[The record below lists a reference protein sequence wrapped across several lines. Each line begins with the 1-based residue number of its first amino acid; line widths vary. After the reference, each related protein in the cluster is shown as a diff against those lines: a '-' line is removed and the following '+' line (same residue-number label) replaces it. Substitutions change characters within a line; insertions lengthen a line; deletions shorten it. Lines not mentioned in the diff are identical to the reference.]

1 MWTARVWTATPT
13 RSVRQVLLALET
25 WPLTPIATCVQYFI
39 SLVNFSLCFENLTF
53 CLAVL
58 DLVCVL
64 ANPCQNGATCA
75 EVDGI
80 DVDCTCA
87 EGYTGSVCETGMIFM
102 RFLCNVRNLWKLSYC
117 LVVSQRTILAY
128 SDGVTCCVFAFRF
141 GLHFKQPMLEQWH
154 LRRSW
159 RK

>member
-1 MWTARVWTATPT
+1 MFSISYLWT
-13 RSVRQVLLALET
+13 
-25 WPLTPIATCVQYFI
+25 
-39 SLVNFSLCFENLTF
+39 NFSLCFENLTF

-64 ANPCQNGATCA
+64 ANPCQNDATCA

-102 RFLCNVRNLWKLSYC
+102 RFLCNVRSLWTLPLS
-117 LVVSQRTILAY
+117 SSFGDFAKNNAH
-128 SDGVTCCVFAFRF
+128 SDDMTCCVFAFRF

-154 LRRSW
+154 MRRS
-159 RK
+159 